1 MATIFLNID
10 GVLHISS
17 VYYDPVWRQP
27 RMDVRGRQLWE
38 WYVPFSVLVEK
49 YRPNVVLR
57 SSWTRFGLDTVRWW
71 MPSNLRVWI
80 SGATD
85 PVYEYFGGPVRVAT
99 EHQVILRH
107 LSNHPDARWVYLGDT
122 VKDWPSTELH
132 HLLMCDPRYGLGNVE
147 KRRRLEEWLASPV
160 APASQ

>member
-10 GVLHISS
+10 GVLHLSA
-17 VYYDPVWRQP
+17 VYYDPVWGQP

-38 WYVPFSVLVEK
+38 WHGPLMALLEK

-57 SSWTRFGLDTVRWW
+57 SSWTRFGLDTVRRW
-71 MPSNLRVWI
+71 MPASLRVWV

-85 PVYEYFGGPVRVAT
+85 PVYEYFGGPVRVDT

-107 LSNHPDARWVYLGDT
+107 LGSYPDPRWLYIGDS
-122 VKDWPSTELH
+122 VHDWPRTELH
-132 HLLMCDPRYGLGNVE
+132 HLLMCDPREGLGNLDT
-147 KRRRLEEWLASPV
+147 RQQLEMWLASAV
-160 APASQ
+160 AV